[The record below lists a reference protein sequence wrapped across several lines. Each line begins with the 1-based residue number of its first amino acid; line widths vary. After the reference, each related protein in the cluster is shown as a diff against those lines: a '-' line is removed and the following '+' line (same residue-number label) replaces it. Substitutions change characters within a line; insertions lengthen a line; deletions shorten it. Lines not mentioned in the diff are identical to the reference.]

1 MRNEIRHNK
10 VGVEVVSAEPL
21 IFENVIDYNHTFG
34 VFTRNFYDSVKNKIT
49 LLKKNLIF
57 PLIYI
62 IMCNIIKEKKCCSKM

>member
-34 VFTRNFYDSVKNKIT
+34 VFTRNFYDSVKKT
-49 LLKKNLIF
+49 K
-57 PLIYI
+57 
-62 IMCNIIKEKKCCSKM
+62 